1 MKSPIILSL
10 ISLQILGCGFG
21 GIHPSFA
28 EMRLPVSNF
37 CRTEFLN
44 ESERR
49 WNAIANPKPQE
60 IWVQP
65 QEIWTQISAEIDE
78 ALSRNDSA
86 LSIAT
91 LKRTQSSLPHYARW
105 LAEIAPDR
113 IISLSDR
120 IVALAKTI
128 ENSVPKSLVLI
139 NTAQIYQKNGQPEKA
154 QQSIK
159 LAIQSLDGS
168 PISATNPVAFPIV
181 YMKLAEALV
190 VVGNPVG
197 ATKYF
202 DMAFAQ
208 TIKLEDLFAR
218 NKFLEEL
225 IDFYLKIE
233 QPDKALAAWQKLP
246 KDDDSYTINLIKI
259 AGGYA
264 KLKNLSKSAQLLES
278 VLTKIYAIAN
288 TEQRESKLTML
299 VVSYASSGDFPRL
312 MEIMANMR
320 RANAKR
326 AIAWLA
332 IAGEARKANQPQIAK
347 QALTQ
352 MIADGKASNIRGN
365 FDDRQDMQWSAEMRS
380 LSDHQGYT
388 PELVAFMKQIGSP
401 NSLPFIIGDLVQNQ
415 KFDAAQKLI
424 PKPMMMQIDADVSD
438 VSEFWLEKIALEA
451 AKAGQPKQA
460 MQRVANET
468 DLKRLLMFAE
478 ALQQGGNT
486 NEADRLFNLAQSQI
500 SDSSSI
506 SDRAAIAAALLQ
518 QATWVNQAEKFLQ
531 QIQAQIVIEPD
542 LATRTSLLLSI
553 QSEFINRQSGINL
566 RSRYFDLAKQLKI
579 LNQIDF
585 ATTMGERML
594 SLRDPLSASLFIG
607 FAGNTINKKLEFS
620 LQVIEMTLS
629 QGDKIRARSLL
640 KQHLPS
646 LISSSQNSAKYL
658 ERLAMLL
665 VQVGD
670 VTTAQDVARL
680 IKPSSESDR
689 LSKRFRCY

>member
-1 MKSPIILSL
+1 MKSPIIFGL
-10 ISLQILGCGFG
+10 ISIQILGYGFG

-28 EMRLPVSNF
+28 EIRLPVSNF
-37 CRTEFLN
+37 CRNEFLN
-44 ESERR
+44 ESKRR

-65 QEIWTQISAEIDE
+65 QEMWAQISAEIDE
-78 ALSRNDSA
+78 ALSRNIES
-86 LSIAT
+86 LSIAI
-91 LKRTQSSLPHYARW
+91 LKQTHSSLQHESRW
-105 LAEIAPDR
+105 LTAIAPDR

-120 IVALAKTI
+120 IVALAKTT

-139 NTAQIYQKNGQPEKA
+139 NAAQIYQKNGQPKKA
-154 QQSIK
+154 QQSIQ
-159 LAIQSLDGS
+159 LAIQSLDNS
-168 PISATNPVAFPIV
+168 PISAFNPAAFPIA
-181 YMKLAEALV
+181 YMKLAEAEIA
-190 VVGNPVG
+190 VGNRIS
-197 ATKYF
+197 AAKYF
-202 DMAFAQ
+202 DMAFTQ
-208 TIKLEDLFAR
+208 TIKLEDPFAR

-225 IDFYLKIE
+225 IEFYLIIE
-233 QPDKALAAWQKLP
+233 QPDKALAAWQQLP
-246 KDDDSYTINLIKI
+246 KDDSYAIDLIKI
-259 AGGYA
+259 ARSYA
-264 KLKNLSKSAQLLES
+264 KLKNLSKATQLIAPILAE
-278 VLTKIYAIAN
+278 IYAINN
-288 TEQRESKLTML
+288 TEQRESKLTIL
-299 VVSYASSGDFPRL
+299 IVSYAPSGDFPQL
-312 MEIMANMR
+312 ISIMANMR
-320 RANAKR
+320 RANAAR

-365 FDDRQDMQWSAEMRS
+365 FDDRQDMQWSAEMRA
-380 LSDHQGYT
+380 LSHHQGYT
-388 PELVAFMKQIGSP
+388 PELLEFMKQIGSP

-424 PKPMMMQIDADVSD
+424 PKPMMMQIDTDVSD

-451 AKAGQPKQA
+451 AKVGQPKQA
-460 MQRVANET
+460 MQRVAKET

-518 QATWVNQAEKFLQ
+518 QSTWANQVEKFLQ
-531 QIQAQIVIEPD
+531 QIQAQILMEPD
-542 LATRTSLLLSI
+542 LAKRTSLLLSI

-566 RSRYFDLAKQLKI
+566 RSRYFDLAKQLNI
-579 LNQIDF
+579 LDQVEF

-607 FAGNTINKKLEFS
+607 FTGNTINKKLEFS

-670 VTTAQDVARL
+670 VTTAQDIARL
-680 IKPSSESDR
+680 IKPSSDSDR
-689 LSKRFRCY
+689 LSQRLRCY